1 MLASEAVWNA
11 YVLYNDMSEMDTG
24 DHDKF
29 NTEIAASLLKLL
41 LFTDHASF
49 ELVPDDPDKRR
60 RVIYHKDGL
69 MDVILASGEASF
81 RLLAKRIQ
89 SPTDD

>member
-11 YVLYNDMSEMDTG
+11 YALYNDMSEMD
-24 DHDKF
+24 DDDKF

-49 ELVPDDPDKRR
+49 ELVPDDPDERR
-60 RVIYHKDGL
+60 RVKYHKDGL
-69 MDVILASGEASF
+69 MDVILASGEAAF
-81 RLLAKRIQ
+81 RLLARRIQ